1 MEVRF
6 RSASYL
12 PIENT
17 IVFMNKYIIEEKE
30 HLSPVVVGTT
40 VVLIAT
46 FGIGLLYQLLSLAL

>member
-1 MEVRF
+1 
-6 RSASYL
+6 
-12 PIENT
+12 
-17 IVFMNKYIIEEKE
+17 MNEYIIEEEE